1 MVFSAKSKAGNSE
14 EKWIRLR
21 AGHEPEFLAA
31 PKSSS
36 LTDYASSY
44 SNIAKLKPF
53 PADQGALIAL
63 AISIVV
69 PMPPVVLAVIPL
81 FVCRN

>member
-1 MVFSAKSKAGNSE
+1 MVLSAKSKAGTSD

-21 AGHEPEFLAA
+21 AGHEAEFLAA
-31 PKSSS
+31 PESRS

-44 SNIAKLKPF
+44 SNIAKMKLF
-53 PADQGALIAL
+53 PADQGALIDL

-69 PMPPVVLAVIPL
+69 PMPVVLPVIPL